1 LIPLRRAIL
10 PEDRA
15 APAGSRSMVKEAR
28 LVTAY
33 RMPQVARLS
42 EQSEA
47 RQSEAH
53 GNLRRLVADWQMIAP
68 LG

>member
-1 LIPLRRAIL
+1 
-10 PEDRA
+10 
-15 APAGSRSMVKEAR
+15 MVKEAH

-33 RMPQVARLS
+33 RTLKTARLS
-42 EQSEA
+42 EQSEARQSEA